1 MKNEFL
7 TPIEAAEAFNLG
19 WRLERVFQL
28 ETLQWRVMIMPDGAY
43 PLDVESTAREVIYQA
58 KTGNPV
64 AIKALRIVKADKK

>member
-7 TPIEAAEAFNLG
+7 TPLEEAEAYDLG

-28 ETLQWRVMIMPDGAY
+28 ETLRWRVMIMPDGAY

-64 AIKALRIVKADKK
+64 AIKALRIVKADRK